1 MSVTLRQLE
10 IFVSVAREEN
20 VTRAAEVLRL
30 SQSAVSM
37 SLAELERLLGE
48 KLFDRQGKRLLVN
61 DQGRALIPKAAA
73 VLSRITE
80 IETFFGGSDDHLTG
94 LLQVGASSTIGNYLM
109 PKIFGDFTAA
119 YPDVRISLD
128 VGNTEY
134 VIQELLRFNIDI
146 GFIEG
151 FCHQPT
157 ITTIPWKPD
166 DLAIH
171 VGANHPLAARETI
184 TAADLLESRW
194 ILREQGSGTREVF
207 EMALAGKMDSIKV
220 YLELGHTEA
229 IKEAVEAGLGITCLS
244 LLTTRRARRD
254 GSLIALQT
262 PFLDLRRNFYLLL
275 HGETYRTKLMRRFM
289 TFCQD
294 YAAAESSEATGHKAE
309 ASKTEGLRNEMA

>member
-1 MSVTLRQLE
+1 MSITLRQLE
-10 IFVSVAREEN
+10 IFVSVAQQEN

-73 VLSRITE
+73 VLSRTRE
-80 IETFFGGSDDHLTG
+80 IETFFGGSDDQLAG
-94 LLQVGASSTIGNYLM
+94 LLKVGASSTVGNYLM
-109 PKIFGDFTAA
+109 PRIIGDFTATS
-119 YPDVRISLD
+119 PDVRISLD
-128 VGNTEY
+128 VGNTED
-134 VIQELLRFNIDI
+134 VVQELLRFNIDL

-151 FCHQPT
+151 VCHQPA
-157 ITTIPWKPD
+157 IETIPWKRD

-171 VGANHPLAARETI
+171 VGANHRLATQKNI
-184 TAADLLESRW
+184 TAVDLLESRW

-207 EMALAGKMDSIKV
+207 ETALAGKMDGIRV

-229 IKEAVEAGLGITCLS
+229 IKEAVEAGLGITCIS
-244 LLTTRRARRD
+244 LQTTRRARRD
-254 GSLIALQT
+254 GALVALET

-275 HGETYRTKLMRRFM
+275 HTEKYRTKLMRCFM
-289 TFCQD
+289 EFCQD
-294 YAAAESSEATGHKAE
+294 DAAFDK
-309 ASKTEGLRNEMA
+309 NE